1 MMVDNLFTHY
11 SFQSNNITCAN
22 NKVSSTLYFI
32 LFCSLFLYR
41 RKGEQSL
48 LEGLFNEDISHLKG
62 VGEKRLKALENL
74 GIQTIWELLTYFP
87 FRHEDLTVKDIE
99 TLEDRQKVVL
109 EGTVIA
115 QAHVQFY
122 GRKKSRLSFRMNVD
136 HVIVPVSFFNQHYL
150 EKQIEA
156 GESIRVFGTW
166 DAQRMQ
172 LSGIKIIGTSGVNQ
186 NEEFEPI
193 YHSNKDISHAVIK
206 KLVKQAWDIY
216 HDSIVELLPVSLM
229 EKYQLLP
236 LKEAIYHMHF
246 PENEQSMET
255 ARQTIIFLEF
265 FTFQLRVQLRRM
277 SHKIKDAGRV
287 IDYDVERL
295 KDFFASLP
303 FELTQAQKEAV
314 NTISA
319 DMKRTIQMYRLLQ
332 GDVGSGKT
340 VVAAG
345 AIVAA
350 ESAGV
355 QSAFMAPT
363 EILAEQHFNSLFAI
377 FEPFDIRIALLT
389 GSTKAKERR
398 EILAELENGAIDILI
413 GTHALIQEDV
423 LFKDLGLV
431 IIDEQHRFGVNQRKA
446 LREKGI
452 QPDVLFMTATPIPR
466 TLSMTAFGEMDV
478 TTIGEMPPGRK
489 PVNTIWIRKKQLP
502 QLNSEILK
510 ELQNGSQVYVVGPL
524 IEESEELDLENATR
538 LAEIYTKNF
547 SPSYRVALLHGKM
560 TAQEKEETMQAFK
573 SHQTDILVSTT
584 VIEVGVDV
592 PNATMMIIHDADRF
606 GLAQLHQLRGRVGR
620 GQKQS
625 HCILVADP
633 KGENG
638 VKRMKIM
645 TSSTDGFVISQKDLE
660 MRGPGEFFGKRQSG
674 IPEFKVADIVE
685 DEGILEH
692 ARYEAGNIIVERTF
706 FENKEYEQLR
716 NLVGIEDG
724 KINDILD

>member
-1 MMVDNLFTHY
+1 MRTIKYLVPCT
-11 SFQSNNITCAN
+11 SFFF
-22 NKVSSTLYFI
+22 VRF
-32 LFCSLFLYR
+32 FYR
-41 RKGEQSL
+41 IIEGWNL
-48 LEGLFNEDISHLKG
+48 LERLLTEDISQLKG
-62 VGEKRLKALENL
+62 VGEKRLKALEKL
-74 GIQTIWELLTYFP
+74 DIQNIWDLLTYFP

-99 TLEDRQKVVL
+99 TIEDRQKVVL

-122 GRKKSRLSFRMNVD
+122 GRKKSRLSFRINVD

-150 EKQIEA
+150 EKQIQA

-172 LSGIKIIGTSGVNQ
+172 LSGIKIIGTGNVNP
-186 NEEFEPI
+186 EEDFEPI
-193 YHSNKDISHAVIK
+193 YHSNKDISHAIIK

-216 HDSIVELLPVSLM
+216 HDSITNILPQSLM

-265 FTFQLRVQLRRM
+265 LTFQLRIQLRRM
-277 SHKIKDAGRV
+277 SHKVKDSGKV
-287 IDYDVERL
+287 IDYNVERL
-295 KDFFASLP
+295 KNFFASLS
-303 FELTQAQKEAV
+303 FELTKAQKDAV

-319 DMKRTIQMYRLLQ
+319 DMKRSSQMYRLLQ

-363 EILAEQHFNSLFAI
+363 EILAEQHFNSLKAI
-377 FEPFDIRIALLT
+377 FLPFNIQIALLT

-398 EILAELENGAIDILI
+398 EILESLQNGTIDILI

-423 LFKDLGLV
+423 IFNNLGLV

-446 LREKGI
+446 LREKGN

-478 TTIGEMPPGRK
+478 TTINEMPPGRK
-489 PVNTIWIRKKQLP
+489 PVKTIWIRKKQLP
-502 QLNSEILK
+502 QLNNEILK

-547 SPSYRVALLHGKM
+547 SPNYRVALLHGKM
-560 TAQEKEETMQAFK
+560 TAQEKEETMHTFK
-573 SHQTDILVSTT
+573 SHQIDILVSTT

-592 PNATMMIIHDADRF
+592 PNATMMIVHDADRF

-638 VKRMKIM
+638 VKRMQIM

-674 IPEFKVADIVE
+674 IPEFKVADIIE
-685 DEGILEH
+685 DEAILEH
-692 ARYEAGNIIVERTF
+692 ARYEAANLLVEGTF
-706 FENKEYEQLR
+706 FENKEYEPLR
-716 NLVGIEDG
+716 NIVGVEDG
-724 KINDILD
+724 RINDILD

>member
-1 MMVDNLFTHY
+1 M
-11 SFQSNNITCAN
+11 
-22 NKVSSTLYFI
+22 
-32 LFCSLFLYR
+32 
-41 RKGEQSL
+41 
-48 LEGLFNEDISHLKG
+48 
-62 VGEKRLKALENL
+62 GEKRLNALEKL
-74 GIQTIWELLTYFP
+74 GIQSIWDLLTYFP

-99 TLEDRQKVVL
+99 NLEDRQKVVL

-150 EKQIEA
+150 EKQILA

-172 LSGIKIIGTSGVNQ
+172 LSGIKIIGTSNVNSE
-186 NEEFEPI
+186 EEFEPI
-193 YHSNKDISHAVIK
+193 YHSNKDISHAIIK

-216 HDSIVELLPVSLM
+216 HEGITNILPASLM
-229 EKYQLLP
+229 KKYQLLP

-246 PENEQSMET
+246 PESEQAMET

-277 SHKIKDAGRV
+277 SHKVKDSGRV
-287 IDYDVERL
+287 INYDVDRL
-295 KDFFASLP
+295 KNFFASLP
-303 FELTQAQKEAV
+303 FELTQAQKDAV
-314 NTISA
+314 NTICA
-319 DMKRTIQMYRLLQ
+319 DMKRSSQMYRLLQ

-345 AIVAA
+345 AIIAA

-355 QSAFMAPT
+355 QAAFMAPT
-363 EILAEQHFNSLFAI
+363 EILAEQHYNSLQSIFA
-377 FEPFDIRIALLT
+377 PFDIQIALLT
-389 GSTKAKERR
+389 GSTKAKDRR
-398 EILAELENGAIDILI
+398 EILEKLENGTVDILM
-413 GTHALIQEDV
+413 GTHALIQDDV
-423 LFKDLGLV
+423 LFNDLGLV

-446 LREKGI
+446 LREKGK

-478 TTIGEMPPGRK
+478 TIIGEMPPGRK
-489 PVNTIWIRKKQLP
+489 PVKTIWIRKKQLP
-502 QLNSEILK
+502 HLNKEILK
-510 ELQNGSQVYVVGPL
+510 ELKNGSQVYVVGPL

-538 LAEIYTKNF
+538 LAEIYTEKF
-547 SPSYRVALLHGKM
+547 SPDYRVLLLHGKM
-560 TAQEKEETMQAFK
+560 TAQEKEETMQMFK
-573 SHQTDILVSTT
+573 SHQADILVSTT

-625 HCILVADP
+625 HCILIADP

-638 VKRMKIM
+638 VKRMQIM

-660 MRGPGEFFGKRQSG
+660 MRGPGEYFGKRQSG
-674 IPEFKVADIVE
+674 VPEFKVADIIE
-685 DEGILEH
+685 DEAILEY
-692 ARYEAGNIIVERTF
+692 ARYEAAHILVERTF
-706 FENKEYEQLR
+706 FENKEYESLR
-716 NLVGIEDG
+716 NIVGIEDG
-724 KINDILD
+724 QINAILD